1 MESRLNCP
9 FSSLTFPGMKPK
21 DVFQLAVRLL
31 GLLFLYHG
39 VQSLPMVMN
48 GPWLVLVY
56 LLLQFG
62 MAWWLI
68 GGAKLLVQ
76 HAYPDEN
83 SPPPQDEVK

>member
-1 MESRLNCP
+1 
-9 FSSLTFPGMKPK
+9 MKSK
-21 DVFQLAVRLL
+21 DIFQLAVRLL

-48 GPWLVLVY
+48 GPMMVLVY
-56 LLLQFG
+56 LALQFG

-83 SPPPQDEVK
+83 PASPPDEVK